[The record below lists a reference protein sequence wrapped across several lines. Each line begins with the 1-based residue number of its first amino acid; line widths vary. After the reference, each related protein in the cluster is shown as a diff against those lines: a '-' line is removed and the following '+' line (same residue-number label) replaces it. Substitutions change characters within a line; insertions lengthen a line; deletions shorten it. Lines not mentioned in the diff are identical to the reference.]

1 MDLRALSRSP
11 LATSTAPSICFGEM
25 DTDPWKARTRSRT
38 TSFGL
43 SRHKAFLSWMT
54 CRIFVP
60 PTALS
65 SGMYERSRGKDNPDS
80 P

>member
-1 MDLRALSRSP
+1 
-11 LATSTAPSICFGEM
+11 M
-25 DTDPWKARTRSRT
+25 DTDPWKARTQSRT

-54 CRIFVP
+54 CRIFAP
-60 PTALS
+60 PTVLS
-65 SGMYERSRGKDNPDS
+65 SGMYERSRGEDNPDS